1 MKAADESVAPSDTR
15 ASDRIP
21 PPFISTA
28 STRPGA
34 AACAGRLDCA
44 VTIFTDEAVTDA
56 TAFDWSQI
64 NLQQVQKLRSVMVDR
79 NAAAGTVNH
88 MLSGV
93 RSTVRIAWEL
103 GLVDDKTRI
112 AVEDEP
118 NEKPQQRRR
127 AGRYVKRGEVRRL
140 FAAPGTDPIG
150 ARDVA
155 ILALLYGAGLRR
167 TGPTAGTQ
175 VVPISGAVITLDALH
190 TTRNT
195 TVSIVEQH
203 GADYLLTVKGKRSE
217 AVALQLADYD
227 QMSGA
232 ITVRHDERQVYATN
246 GGKEAIDAWI
256 ASRGDWPGALLC
268 PVAKGGR
275 IQPRDMSAQA
285 VMVRVHAIAEQAG
298 VDLVTPNDL
307 RLTYLTEL
315 ERQRL
320 DARTKGRPEG
330 VPAPVM
336 LPVPYQAP

>member
-1 MKAADESVAPSDTR
+1 MKAADESDAPSDQNPAAVYLDGLLPSGSRSMRRELDR
-15 ASDRIP
+15 AV
-21 PPFISTA
+21 A
-28 STRPGA
+28 
-34 AACAGRLDCA
+34 
-44 VTIFTDEAVTDA
+44 IFTDEAITDA

-64 NLQQVQKLRSVMVDR
+64 DLQQVKKLRSAMADR
-79 NAAAGTVNH
+79 GAAAGTVNH
-88 MLSGV
+88 LLSGV

-127 AGRYVKRGEVRRL
+127 AGRYVKRNEVRRL
-140 FAAPGTDPIG
+140 FAAAPGTDPIG

-155 ILALLYGAGLRR
+155 MLALLYGAGL
-167 TGPTAGTQ
+167 Q
-175 VVPISGAVITLDALH
+175 
-190 TTRNT
+190 
-195 TVSIVEQH
+195 
-203 GADYLLTVKGKRSE
+203 RSE

-227 QMSGA
+227 QVSGA
-232 ITVRHDERQVYATN
+232 ITVRHDERQVYAAN

-256 ASRGDWPGALLC
+256 AIRGDWPGALLC

-275 IQPRDMSAQA
+275 IKPQAMTAQS
-285 VMVRVHAIAEQAG
+285 VMLRVGTIAEQAG

-307 RLTYLTEL
+307 RQTYLTEV

-330 VPAPVM
+330 APAPVM
-336 LPVPYQAP
+336 LSVPYQAPSFDDQAGGG